1 MWVLNQSFANRF
13 GHRSTFAH
21 PSTQQRAKNRSPDQV
36 RKVMV
41 SDLTIFSGSAHRDLA
56 GSIARLLNVP
66 LRKSTTER
74 FPDGEISICLGEP
87 VRGRE
92 VFIVQPTSPPVNDH
106 LVELLAIIDACR
118 RSAAQRITA
127 VVPYFGYSR
136 SDKRHGRRESITASM
151 VALLL
156 QAVGVDHIM
165 SIDLHAAQIEGF
177 FHTAVDT
184 LSAVPVLSDALRSR
198 LPADGA
204 VVVSPDEGRIK
215 MAGLYAQNLA
225 APVAIIH
232 KQRES
237 GTETRVLRV
246 VGEVRD
252 RPCVIIDDM
261 ISTGGTVSRS
271 IAALLEAGARP
282 EIYIVATHG
291 LFLPGAR
298 EKLSHDSVCGILVTD
313 TTPVEPWPGLSVI
326 SIAPLIA
333 GAIERLAA
341 RHAGGDLFD

>member
-1 MWVLNQSFANRF
+1 VN
-13 GHRSTFAH
+13 
-21 PSTQQRAKNRSPDQV
+21 
-36 RKVMV
+36 
-41 SDLTIFSGSAHRDLA
+41 DLTIFSGSAHRDLA
-56 GSIARLLNVP
+56 GSIARLLNLP
-66 LRKSTTER
+66 LGKSTTER
-74 FPDGEISICLGEP
+74 FPDGEISVRLGEP
-87 VRGRE
+87 VRGCE

-106 LVELLAIIDACR
+106 LVELLAMIDACR

-127 VVPYFGYSR
+127 VLPYFGYSR
-136 SDKRHGRRESITASM
+136 SDKRHGRREPITASM

-184 LSAVPVLSDALRSR
+184 LTAVPVLSDALRRR
-198 LPADGA
+198 LPPDA

-215 MAGLYAQNLA
+215 MASLYAQNLA
-225 APVAIIH
+225 VPLVIIH

-237 GTETRVLRV
+237 GRETRVLRV

-252 RPCVIIDDM
+252 RPCAIIDDM

-282 EIYIVATHG
+282 EIYVVATHA

-298 EKLSHDSVCGILVTD
+298 QKLSHHSVRAILVTD
-313 TTPVEPWPGLSVI
+313 TIPVEAWPGLSVI

-333 GAIERLAA
+333 GAIERLTAK
-341 RHAGGDLFD
+341 HAGGDLFDQALGNSASH

>member
-1 MWVLNQSFANRF
+1 
-13 GHRSTFAH
+13 
-21 PSTQQRAKNRSPDQV
+21 
-36 RKVMV
+36 MV
-41 SDLTIFSGSAHRDLA
+41 SALTIFSGSAHRDLA
-56 GSIARLLNVP
+56 GSIARLLDVP
-66 LRKSTTER
+66 LGKRTIER
-74 FPDGEISICLGEP
+74 FPDGEISVCLGEA

-136 SDKRHGRRESITASM
+136 SDKRHGRREPITASM

-156 QAVGVDHIM
+156 QAVGVDHIV
-165 SIDLHAAQIEGF
+165 SVDLHAAQIEGF

-184 LSAVPVLSDALRSR
+184 LTAVPVLSDALRSR
-198 LPADGA
+198 LPTKGA

-215 MAGLYAQNLA
+215 MAGLYAQQLGA
-225 APVAIIH
+225 DVAVIH
-232 KQRES
+232 KQRQS

-252 RPCVIIDDM
+252 KPCVIIDDM
-261 ISTGGTVSRS
+261 ISTGGTISRS

-282 EIYIVATHG
+282 EIYVAATHG
-291 LFLPGAR
+291 LLLPGAR
-298 EKLSHDSVCGILVTD
+298 EKLSHDSVCGLLITD
-313 TTPVEPWPGLSVI
+313 TVPVEPWPGLFVVSV
-326 SIAPLIA
+326 APLIA
-333 GAIERLAA
+333 GAIERLAG
-341 RHAGGDLFD
+341 RRAGGDLFG